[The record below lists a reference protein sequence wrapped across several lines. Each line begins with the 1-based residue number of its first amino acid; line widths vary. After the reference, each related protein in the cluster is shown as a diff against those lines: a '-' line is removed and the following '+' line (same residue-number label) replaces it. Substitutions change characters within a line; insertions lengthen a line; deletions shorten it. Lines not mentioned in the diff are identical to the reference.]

1 MTSSSLPLENVVDEI
16 ASQAAG
22 HSPSGSVTSMES
34 SASKSLNL
42 DPAHHHYPKPQINF
56 VRAAPWRIQSKHY
69 KDIQIRT
76 HSSFVQIILSPSSTG
91 LRHSIN
97 SNVCEELVDC
107 LKQVE
112 DIPVRGI
119 LLTGIGETFC
129 QGIDLSVLT
138 HDGSAEKQKRAAESL
153 ANGIKKLV
161 RQLLNS
167 TKVGD

>member
-1 MTSSSLPLENVVDEI
+1 MTSISLPLENVVDEI

-107 LKQVE
+107 TLFLFWKHGSVCDPEKNQIKNMDLKKARV
-112 DIPVRGI
+112 IGI
-119 LLTGIGETFC
+119 
-129 QGIDLSVLT
+129 
-138 HDGSAEKQKRAAESL
+138 QKRRGSL
-153 ANGIKKLV
+153 A
-161 RQLLNS
+161 S
-167 TKVGD
+167 TLFD

>member
-1 MTSSSLPLENVVDEI
+1 MTSSLLPLENVMDEI

-76 HSSFVQIILSPSSTG
+76 FFSVFRARMIH
-91 LRHSIN
+91 IN
-97 SNVCEELVDC
+97 SNSEVSVHTDWS
-107 LKQVE
+107 QV
-112 DIPVRGI
+112 
-119 LLTGIGETFC
+119 
-129 QGIDLSVLT
+129 
-138 HDGSAEKQKRAAESL
+138 
-153 ANGIKKLV
+153 
-161 RQLLNS
+161 
-167 TKVGD
+167 